1 MSKELWTFNYLRFS
15 ISKNTLFSNGWA
27 ISTVCKKIILHHLI
41 EKVHKYFFLLWWIV
55 LSNQIVTT
63 FGGMKVNSTSLYDF
77 KWNHHCWYAM
87 IQNSNAH
94 VMPSLLLHWS
104 ILLLIGNIKTTF
116 PVSCTFDGQSKRRK
130 TIGFHFGFKV
140 AIFLFLVVG
149 AKKLAPTFIESFG
162 LTKSI
167 A

>member
-41 EKVHKYFFLLWWIV
+41 EKVHKYFFAMVNSTFQPDGHKLW
-55 LSNQIVTT
+55 LTT
-63 FGGMKVNSTSLYDF
+63 FAGGMKVNSTSLYDF
-77 KWNHHCWYAM
+77 KWNHHHCWYAM

-94 VMPSLLLHWS
+94 VMHWS
-104 ILLLIGNIKTTF
+104 ILLLLGNVKTTF

-130 TIGFHFGFKV
+130 TIGFHFG
-140 AIFLFLVVG
+140 L
-149 AKKLAPTFIESFG
+149 
-162 LTKSI
+162 KSLLSRGS
-167 A
+167 